1 MGKIKDHC
9 QDFLENGGY
18 DLGFDMGYLPDLKDF
33 ETVLKE
39 QTDAQ
44 TYSES
49 RSKMKFIFGSK
60 KLSSSSR
67 SVSYTHL
74 QLTTTPYE

>member
-9 QDFLENGGY
+9 QEFLENGGY
-18 DLGFDMGYLPDLKDF
+18 DLGFDMGYLPELKDF
-33 ETVLKE
+33 DTVLKE

-49 RSKMKFIFGSK
+49 KKQFIFGSK
-60 KLSSSSR
+60 KII
-67 SVSYTHL
+67 
-74 QLTTTPYE
+74 E